1 MGSRSAE
8 AAVVLPIETIGPI
21 RVEIPLYVTIPDAAK
36 ICGVNELTM
45 RNWTRCIDP
54 IPYIQQGNRKLIRVS
69 AIEEYAKRKEAV

>member
-8 AAVVLPIETIGPI
+8 AAIVLPVEGIDPI
-21 RVEIPLYVTIPDAAK
+21 RVNVPLYVTIQDAAK
-36 ICGVNELTM
+36 ICGVNEAMM